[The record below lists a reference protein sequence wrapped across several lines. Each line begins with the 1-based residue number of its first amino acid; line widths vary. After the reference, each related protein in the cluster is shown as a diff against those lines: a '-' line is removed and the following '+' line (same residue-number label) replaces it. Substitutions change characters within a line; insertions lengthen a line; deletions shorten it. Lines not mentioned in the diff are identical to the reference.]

1 MSARIMLVGFTVVA
15 FMAVGCGQKRE
26 GQVTSGTAETPGSG
40 PVALAGH
47 SPQEQATLTET
58 GTRLESAQSGEA
70 PRDAAIDAAVAESL
84 PPEIDATVSEEP
96 VLPGSVIEISAVGSS
111 DVTEMTVTDSRGKT
125 YPMTR
130 IEETGAWRVFYRMP
144 MKVDRDRVAL
154 SVTGRNGVNQWKRVW
169 VFPKVMREEA
179 TADSSGC

>member
-1 MSARIMLVGFTVVA
+1 MSARIMLVGFAVVA

-26 GQVTSGTAETPGSG
+26 GQVTSGIAETSPSG

-47 SPQEQATLTET
+47 TAREQATPAET
-58 GTRLESAQSGEA
+58 GTRLESAGTGVGA
-70 PRDAAIDAAVAESL
+70 PDGGLDAAAAESL

-96 VLPGSVIEISAVGSS
+96 VGPGSVIEISAVASS
-111 DVTEMTVTDSRGKT
+111 DVTEMIVTDARGKT

-130 IEETGAWRVFYRMP
+130 IDETGAWRVFYRMP
-144 MKVDRDRVAL
+144 MKIVGDGVAL

-169 VFPKVMREEA
+169 VFPKVVREEA
-179 TADSSGC
+179 NADSSGC

>member
-26 GQVTSGTAETPGSG
+26 GQVTSGVAPASG

-47 SPQEQATLTET
+47 SPQEQAAATET
-58 GTRLESAQSGEA
+58 GTRLESAETAEA
-70 PRDAAIDAAVAESL
+70 PQDGAVDAAAAESL

-96 VLPGSVIEISAVGSS
+96 VLPGSVIEISAIGSS
-111 DVTEMTVTDSRGKT
+111 DVTEMIVTDSRGKT

-144 MKVDRDRVAL
+144 MKVAGDGVAL

-169 VFPKVMREEA
+169 VFPKVVREEA